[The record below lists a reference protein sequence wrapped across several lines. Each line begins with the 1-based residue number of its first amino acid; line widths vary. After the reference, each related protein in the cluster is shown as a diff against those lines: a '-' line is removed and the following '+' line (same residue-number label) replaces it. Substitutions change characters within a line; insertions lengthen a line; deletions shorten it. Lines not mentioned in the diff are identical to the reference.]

1 MLNLFT
7 PDSPRLVTTDIHIRA
22 RCLRCAMINADM
34 TNSSDQ
40 LLICTSI
47 TAYILELGFQKV
59 PVTAQGGLHETTMDM
74 GLTFT
79 FVC

>member
-1 MLNLFT
+1 
-7 PDSPRLVTTDIHIRA
+7 
-22 RCLRCAMINADM
+22 MINADM

-79 FVC
+79 IVC